1 VISDRSY
8 YSCRLEGN
16 AVTVVTYKKRN
27 NSRAKLGLTLV
38 VSALVGAFLISNAG
52 HAAAPKQKGFASPED
67 AVNALVDALKSNDTK
82 ALSAIFGPDSKDVV
96 FSGDPVADK
105 SRRERFV
112 VHFEEK
118 HRLEEVSADKAVL
131 HVGDEDWPFP
141 IPVVKRGS
149 VWQFDPKEG
158 REEILARRIGRN
170 ELSVIQVCLA
180 YVDAQ
185 REYASK
191 DRNGDGFLEYAQ
203 RFGSTPGKHDG
214 LYWKAKEGEEE
225 SPLGPLAAQAVREG
239 YSGKKSGDKPIPYK
253 GYYYKILKGQGKDA
267 PGGAY
272 SYMVNGKMIGG
283 FAMVAYPAT
292 YGASGIMT
300 FIVDQDGIVCQKDLG
315 MKTEGIVAKMTLFN
329 PDKTWKKVDVAE
341 GTPGPSG
348 S

>member
-1 VISDRSY
+1 MTLVTHTKRSDSW
-8 YSCRLEGN
+8 
-16 AVTVVTYKKRN
+16 
-27 NSRAKLGLTLV
+27 AKLCLILV
-38 VSALVGAFLISNAG
+38 ASALVVVFLTFNAG
-52 HAAAPKQKGFASPED
+52 HAAALKQRGFASPED
-67 AVNALVDALKSNDTK
+67 AVKALVDALKSKDTK
-82 ALSAIFGPDSKDVV
+82 ALSALFGPGSKDLV

-105 SRRERFV
+105 TRRERFV
-112 VHFEEK
+112 SYFEEK
-118 HRLEEVSADKAVL
+118 NRLEEVSADKVVL
-131 HVGDEDWPFP
+131 HVGDDDWPFP
-141 IPVVKRGS
+141 IPVVKRGNT
-149 VWQFDPKEG
+149 WRFDPKEG

-191 DRNGDGFLEYAQ
+191 DRNGDGLLEYAQ

-225 SPLGPLAAQAVREG
+225 SPLGPLAAEAVREG
-239 YSGKKSGDKPIPYK
+239 YSGKKSADKPIPYK
-253 GYYYKILKGQGKDA
+253 GYYYKILKRQGKDA

-272 SYMVNGKMIGG
+272 SYVANGKMIGG

-292 YGASGIMT
+292 YGSSGIMT
-300 FIVDQDGIVCQKDLG
+300 FLVNHDGIVYQKDLG
-315 MKTEGIVAKMTLFN
+315 KRTEAIAAKMTLFN

-341 GTPGPSG
+341 ETPGPSA

>member
-1 VISDRSY
+1 MTLVTHRKRRDSWA
-8 YSCRLEGN
+8 RLC
-16 AVTVVTYKKRN
+16 
-27 NSRAKLGLTLV
+27 LTLV
-38 VSALVGAFLISNAG
+38 ASALAVVFLTSNAG
-52 HAAAPKQKGFASPED
+52 HAAALKQREFASAED

-82 ALSAIFGPDSKDVV
+82 ALSAIFGPDSRDLVA
-96 FSGDPVADK
+96 SGDPVADSATRK
-105 SRRERFV
+105 NFV
-112 VHFEEK
+112 DLYQQK
-118 HRLEEVSADKAVL
+118 NRLEEVSADKVML
-131 HVGDEDWPFP
+131 HVGEDDWPFP
-141 IPVVKRGS
+141 IPVVKRGNA
-149 VWQFDPKEG
+149 WRFDPKEG

-191 DRNGDGFLEYAQ
+191 DRQGHGLLEYAQ

-225 SPLGPLAAQAVREG
+225 SPLGALAAKAVREG
-239 YSGKKSGDKPIPYK
+239 YSGKKSGDKPIPYQ
-253 GYYYKILKGQGKDA
+253 GYYYRILKGQGKDA

-272 SYMVNGKMIGG
+272 SYVVNGKMIGG

-292 YGASGIMT
+292 YGSSGIMT
-300 FIVDQDGIVCQKDLG
+300 FIVNHDGIVYQKDLG
-315 MKTEGIVAKMTLFN
+315 KRTEGIVAKMTLFN

-341 GTPGPSG
+341 GTPGSTG

>member
-1 VISDRSY
+1 MTLVTHTKRSDSW
-8 YSCRLEGN
+8 
-16 AVTVVTYKKRN
+16 
-27 NSRAKLGLTLV
+27 AKLCLTLV
-38 VSALVGAFLISNAG
+38 VSALVVVFLISNAG
-52 HAAAPKQKGFASPED
+52 HAAAPRQESFASPED
-67 AVNALVDALKSNDTK
+67 AVKALVDALKSNDTK
-82 ALSAIFGPDSKDVV
+82 ALSAIFGPDSRDLV

-105 SRRERFV
+105 TRRERFV
-112 VHFEEK
+112 SYFEEK
-118 HRLEEVSADKAVL
+118 NRLEEVSADKVVL
-131 HVGDEDWPFP
+131 HVGDDDWPFP
-141 IPVVKRGS
+141 IPVVKRGNT
-149 VWQFDPKEG
+149 WRFDPKEG

-191 DRNGDGFLEYAQ
+191 DRNGDGLLEYAQ

-225 SPLGPLAAQAVREG
+225 SPLGPLAAEAVREG
-239 YSGKKSGDKPIPYK
+239 YSGKKSADKPIPYK

-272 SYMVNGKMIGG
+272 SYVANGKMIGG

-292 YGASGIMT
+292 YGSSGIMT
-300 FIVDQDGIVCQKDLG
+300 FLVNHDGIVYQKDLG
-315 MKTEGIVAKMTLFN
+315 KRTEAIAAKMTLFN

-341 GTPGPSG
+341 ETPGPSA

>member
-1 VISDRSY
+1 VT
-8 YSCRLEGN
+8 
-16 AVTVVTYKKRN
+16 AVTHTRTN
-27 NSRAKLGLTLV
+27 DSRAKFCLILV
-38 VSALVGAFLISNAG
+38 ASALVVLFLTSNGG
-52 HAAAPKQKGFASPED
+52 HAAAPKQKGFASAED
-67 AVNALVDALKSNDTK
+67 AVHALVDALKSNDTK
-82 ALSAIFGPDSKDVV
+82 ALSAIFGPDSRDLV

-105 SRRERFV
+105 SRRESFV

-118 HRLEEVSADKAVL
+118 HRLEEVSSDKVVL
-131 HVGDEDWPFP
+131 HVGADDWPFP
-141 IPVVKRGS
+141 IPVVKRDNM
-149 VWQFDPKEG
+149 WQFEPKEG

-185 REYASK
+185 RDYASK

-203 RFGSTPGKHDG
+203 KFGSTPGKHDG

-253 GYYYKILKGQGKDA
+253 GYYYRILKGQGKDA
-267 PGGAY
+267 AGGAY

-300 FIVDQDGIVCQKDLG
+300 FIVNHDGIVYQKDLG
-315 MKTEGIVAKMTLFN
+315 KNTTAVVAKMTLFN
-329 PDKTWKKVDVAE
+329 PDNTWKKVDVTEIA
-341 GTPGPSG
+341 PGPSG